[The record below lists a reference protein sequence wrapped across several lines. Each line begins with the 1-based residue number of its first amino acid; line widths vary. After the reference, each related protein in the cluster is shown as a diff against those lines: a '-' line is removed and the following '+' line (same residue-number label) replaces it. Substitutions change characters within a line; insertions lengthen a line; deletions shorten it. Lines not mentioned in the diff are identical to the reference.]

1 MHFNVPPTVVHVVS
15 ILVLYAKVKPVGVV
29 SILKHTCM
37 NLYTSYPHGTDL
49 TSTNAANCS
58 DGDIRLAQGPNVRE
72 GRVEIC
78 LNNAWGTVCAQDVI
92 FSSASAQVVCQ
103 QTFPGSI
110 ISSET
115 LIVLFLY
122 LTAPFWP

>member
-1 MHFNVPPTVVHVVS
+1 MHFNVPSTVVHVVS
-15 ILVLYAKVKPVGVV
+15 ILVLYVKVKPVGVI
-29 SILKHTCM
+29 SILKHM
-37 NLYTSYPHGTDL
+37 DLYTSYPHGTDL

-78 LNNAWGTVCAQDVI
+78 LNNAWGTVCAQNVM
-92 FSSASAQVVCQ
+92 FSPASAQVVCQ
-103 QTFPGSI
+103 QTFSGSI

-115 LIVLFLY
+115 LIVVFLY